1 METGRLL
8 IRTGRLEH
16 ARAFLEQAEP
26 RDEQERV
33 ERLFLLGQ
41 IALRLGIPEKAVERF
56 EAILALR
63 PGLTRVRLELAR
75 AYYLAGLDDKARE
88 HLNRSL
94 GDELPSSVEAAVED
108 FLRRI
113 DARKRWSVFV
123 SAAALP
129 ETRRPERESVLIGG
143 VPFRLDEEATAPSGA
158 GALVSGGVSFSPEVG
173 ERTRGVFAASA
184 AAKVYERS
192 NWNEANVSGELGM
205 TRLFDRGS
213 VSGGVRIGR
222 VWTGGD
228 PERVSHGPWI
238 RIGWRVSGSTRVDV
252 TGNADHRQHDARDAR
267 DGWRLT
273 AAPRLVHVLDGQ
285 TSLEVEP
292 VLETVTANERHHASR
307 LVGLGAS
314 VSRAFERDLSVS
326 LSASAQVEA
335 PCSPRPALRNEKGR
349 PDASRFHAS
358 APPVVSVP
366 RVRAVHRLLAGTD
379 PLEHP
384 DSRVPDPGTRG
395 GCLACL
401 LSPQTANPKPFN
413 HTKRTDSML
422 SLTALRVTGGGL

>member
-1 METGRLL
+1 MELSDIETGRLL
-8 IRTGRLEH
+8 IRAGRLEH

-63 PGLTRVRLELAR
+63 PELTRVRLELAR
-75 AYYLAGLDDKARE
+75 AYYLAGLDGKARE

-173 ERTRGVFAASA
+173 KRTRGVVAASA
-184 AAKVYERS
+184 AAKVYERTS
-192 NWNEANVSGELGM
+192 WNETNVSGEVGM
-205 TRLFDRGS
+205 TRLFDQGS

-222 VWTGGD
+222 VWTGGN
-228 PERVSHGPWI
+228 PEQVSLGPWL

-252 TGNADHRQHDARDAR
+252 AGNADHRQHDTRDAR
-267 DGWRLT
+267 DGWRLA
-273 AAPRLVHVLDGQ
+273 AAPRLVHAFDGQ

-292 VLETVTANERHHASR
+292 VLETITANEGHHASR
-307 LVGLGAS
+307 LVGLEAS
-314 VSRAFERDLSVS
+314 VSRAFARGLSMS
-326 LSASAQVEA
+326 LNASA
-335 PCSPRPALRNEKGR
+335 
-349 PDASRFHAS
+349 
-358 APPVVSVP
+358 
-366 RVRAVHRLLAGTD
+366 RVRRHAAPD
-379 PLEHP
+379 PLF
-384 DSRVPDPGTRG
+384 GTRRVD
-395 GCLACL
+395 
-401 LSPQTANPKPFN
+401 
-413 HTKRTDSML
+413 RT
-422 SLTALRVTGGGL
+422 LRVSMQVLHRSFRYRGFAPYIGFSLERTRSSIPIHEFRIQGLVAGVSRAF

>member
-8 IRTGRLEH
+8 IRAGRLEH

-41 IALRLGIPEKAVERF
+41 IALRLGMPERAAERF
-56 EAILALR
+56 EAILVLR

-75 AYYLAGLDDKARE
+75 AYYLAGLDGKARE

-94 GDELPSSVEAAVED
+94 GDELPSSVEAAVEG

-113 DARKRWSVFV
+113 DRRKRWSVSV
-123 SAAALP
+123 SAAILP
-129 ETRRPERESVLIGG
+129 ETTRQNRESVVIGG
-143 VPFRLDEEATAPSGA
+143 VPFRLDEEARAPSGA
-158 GALVSGGVSFSPEVG
+158 GVLVSGGVSFSAEVG

-184 AAKVYERS
+184 AAKFYKRS
-192 NWNEANVSGELGM
+192 SWNETNVSGELGM

-222 VWTGGD
+222 AWTGGD
-228 PERVSHGPWI
+228 PERVSHGPWL

-252 TGNADHRQHDARDAR
+252 AGNADRRKHDARDAR
-267 DGWRLT
+267 DGWRLA
-273 AAPRLVHVLDGQ
+273 AAPRLVHAFDGR

-292 VLETVTANERHHASR
+292 VLEIVTANQGHHASR

-314 VSRAFERDLSVS
+314 ASRAFEGGLAVS
-326 LSASAQVEA
+326 LSATAQVRRHTA
-335 PCSPRPALRNEKGR
+335 R
-349 PDASRFHAS
+349 
-358 APPVVSVP
+358 
-366 RVRAVHRLLAGTD
+366 D
-379 PLEHP
+379 PLF
-384 DSRVPDPGTRG
+384 GTRRVDRTLR
-395 GCLACL
+395 LAVRVIHRSFRFRGFEPYIGVSL
-401 LSPQTANPKPFN
+401 E
-413 HTKRTDSML
+413 RTRS
-422 SLTALRVTGGGL
+422 SIPIHEFRIQGLVAGVARAF